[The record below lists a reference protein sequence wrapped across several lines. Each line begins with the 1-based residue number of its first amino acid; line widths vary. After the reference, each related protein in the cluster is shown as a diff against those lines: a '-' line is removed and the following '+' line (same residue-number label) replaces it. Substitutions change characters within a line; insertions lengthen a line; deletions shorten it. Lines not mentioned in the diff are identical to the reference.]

1 MTPNE
6 GPHVGHGWTDGARAV
21 SREREAHAASVMR
34 EDTREAAGEAG
45 EEAGKRVA
53 RLPEAGAESEHVACL
68 LLHLCVTVTDVCP
81 KFRPPR
87 SLRDGSG
94 CLLPWS
100 PGSGLDSRLGL
111 QTPQTERDK

>member
-1 MTPNE
+1 
-6 GPHVGHGWTDGARAV
+6 
-21 SREREAHAASVMR
+21 MR

-45 EEAGKRVA
+45 EKAGKRVA
-53 RLPEAGAESEHVACL
+53 RLPETRAESEHVACL

-87 SLRDGSG
+87 SLRDGSS